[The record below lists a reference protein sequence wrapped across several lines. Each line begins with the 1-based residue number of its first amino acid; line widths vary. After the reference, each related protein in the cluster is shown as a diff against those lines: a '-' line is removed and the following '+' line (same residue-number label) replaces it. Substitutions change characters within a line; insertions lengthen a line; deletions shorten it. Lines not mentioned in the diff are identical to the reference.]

1 MPLLLLFWLAHKSS
15 CAFPGY
21 LSVCK
26 HYHMFHIWIHS
37 PGVFACACAVHFS
50 AVFYHKCHSSHFTSL
65 FPMWFFNRNSVLN
78 FLPHMWQS
86 DSFFLWYCLKC
97 LLKPISSQKTLPQS
111 WQVVFSLMFIVHAPQ
126 VCDILKNFHFWCRI
140 EHFYF
145 LAGMLPQLD

>member
-50 AVFYHKCHSSHFTSL
+50 AFFYHKCHSSHVHD
-65 FPMWFFNRNSVLN
+65 FFRCGFSTGTLYWISS
-78 FLPHMWQS
+78 HMWQS
-86 DSFFLWYCLKC
+86 DSFFFCYYLKC
-97 LLKPISSQKTLPQS
+97 LLKPIASLKTLPQS